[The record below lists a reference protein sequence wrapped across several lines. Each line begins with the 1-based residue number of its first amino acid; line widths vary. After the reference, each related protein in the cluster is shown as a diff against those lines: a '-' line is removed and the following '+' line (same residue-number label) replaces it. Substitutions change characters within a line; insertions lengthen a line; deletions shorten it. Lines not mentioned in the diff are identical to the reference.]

1 MGTYKNSYTVNEDE
15 VLWELH
21 EIRHKLHEEQK
32 NVPLA
37 ERNKVARDFFE
48 AWKLEHQKSWQN
60 PLQVKK

>member
-37 ERNKVARDFFE
+37 ERNKVARDFL
-48 AWKLEHQKSWQN
+48 KHGSWSTRS
-60 PLQVKK
+60 PGKIHFR